1 MNILFK
7 NNFDTSTKHLDLIL
21 SIQNPFSTIVP
32 VRESNSLIW
41 FKVKGRTKF
50 LIKSI
55 FVGFVAGGLG
65 DFICGT
71 SLTIDIFRLAAKNQ
85 NNLIKI

>member
-32 VRESNSLIW
+32 VRESNSLI
-41 FKVKGRTKF
+41 
-50 LIKSI
+50 
-55 FVGFVAGGLG
+55 
-65 DFICGT
+65 
-71 SLTIDIFRLAAKNQ
+71 
-85 NNLIKI
+85 